1 MEAMTYS
8 HFRENLA
15 KVLDKVH
22 QDSTVVKVTRQNGQA
37 AIVMSLEDWEQE
49 QETLYVLNNKAL
61 MQQIADSLTT
71 HSAHQ
76 GRIADQGMLDE
87 IFSI

>member
-1 MEAMTYS
+1 MDAMSYS

-15 KVLDKVH
+15 KVLDKIH
-22 QDSTVVKVTRQNGQA
+22 HDSTVVKVTRQNGQA

-49 QETLYVLNNKAL
+49 QETLYVLSNKVL

-71 HSAHQ
+71 HRVNQ
-76 GRIADQGMLDE
+76 GRIADQGTLDE

>member
-1 MEAMTYS
+1 MTYS

-61 MQQIADSLTT
+61 MQQLADSLNT
-71 HSAHQ
+71 HKAKQ